1 MKNCVSMEKG
11 IVHYPRKMRV
21 GWCVAH
27 EVTAAGVAIERYGVR
42 CRTYQEA
49 YQRAEE
55 MNRKQ
60 AEEIDRKQQTA
71 AADAATAAAGGVPP
85 QAGQE
90 EGGAPHE

>member
-1 MKNCVSMEKG
+1 MEKAKR

-27 EVTAAGVAIERYGVR
+27 EVTAAGVGIERYGVR

-60 AEEIDRKQQTA
+60 L
-71 AADAATAAAGGVPP
+71 AADAATAAVAGVPP
-85 QAGQE
+85 QAEQE
-90 EGGAPHE
+90 EGGAQHE